1 MGSYLF
7 KIKKNHVGINDGRFL
22 SEGNTFD
29 FFHDILHS
37 FFERLTLDI
46 ENCVDVLVLP
56 VEDPTDLERVL
67 VILSKIGI
75 LRCCFENIVVSSAVP
90 YSVDT
95 DKVNFGAPVIRQQK
109 NLAVF
114 EVQERRSSMQDSA
127 MAVSSW
133 KIGAIARDTSCSSFL
148 FWERTDVGAEKVTED

>member
-1 MGSYLF
+1 MSSYFF
-7 KIKKNHVGINDGRFL
+7 KIQKYHVWINDRRLL

-29 FFHDILHS
+29 FFHDVLQG

-56 VEDPTDLERVL
+56 VEDSTDLERVL

-95 DKVNFGAPVIRQQK
+95 DKVNFGAPMIRQHK

-114 EVQERRSSMQDSA
+114 EVQKRRSSMQGSA
-127 MAVSSW
+127 MAVSPW
-133 KIGAIARDTSCSSFL
+133 TIGAT
-148 FWERTDVGAEKVTED
+148 V